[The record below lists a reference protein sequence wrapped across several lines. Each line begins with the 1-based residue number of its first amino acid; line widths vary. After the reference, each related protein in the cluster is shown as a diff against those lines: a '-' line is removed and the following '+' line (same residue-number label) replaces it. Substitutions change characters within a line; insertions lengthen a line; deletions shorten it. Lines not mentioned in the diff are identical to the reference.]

1 MYINNLNKNTTKENK
16 RTVVIKNHKKLEMY
30 CANRHSHQIQNNVN
44 FSLNHSIVL
53 RIGVEHEFIIQ
64 MKPHD

>member
-16 RTVVIKNHKKLEMY
+16 CTVVIKNHRKLEMY

-44 FSLNHSIVL
+44 FL
-53 RIGVEHEFIIQ
+53 
-64 MKPHD
+64 